1 MRLKSELYE
10 KEQNEMRD
18 KISNILDLDNKNV
31 YTLYELDNNL
41 EIQTKINGLIPELR
55 KWFAFNNM
63 KAVGEPD
70 KRKRPWLSIMKNIL
84 KPRYTMDKKE
94 YQFKVNDKWR
104 KSPMYVFTRV

>member
-18 KISNILDLDNKNV
+18 KIIKIMDLENKNKF
-31 YTLYELDNNL
+31 TMFELDGNL
-41 EIQTKINGLIPELR
+41 DIQTQITELIPELR

-70 KRKRPWLSIMKNIL
+70 KRKRPWLSIIKNIL
-84 KPRYTMDKKE
+84 KPRYKIEKKE
-94 YQFKVNDKWR
+94 HQFKTNDKWR
-104 KSPMYVFTRV
+104 KSPMYVFTKV